1 MEQRSHDSPSG
12 EIVAALWHLGFA
24 AAYMCAL
31 LFHLKERRDRYF
43 IHRWVRRG
51 LREYNLTF

>member
-31 LFHLKERRDRYF
+31 LFHLKGATEHLRDF
-43 IHRWVRRG
+43 DKQV
-51 LREYNLTF
+51 EKP